1 MELCLASQIFYW
13 NEMMMIPSQTVQAA
27 GNIVLHMN
35 ILGIQQIHLLRNVIS
50 QTTEQVNIWSK

>member
-13 NEMMMIPSQTVQAA
+13 NEIMMIPSQTVQAA